1 MAKKRKSDAAH
12 LDEVDRTM
20 HSTFC
25 SAANSLSQIFTHAM
39 AQQKLAFQAGE
50 RHSMEKLYQWILR
63 HHEEGSRVAVAD
75 VASYLQNEI
84 NIGGEEVSMSPR
96 SQFPNQHT
104 QSVLHF
110 ASATPQNPSST
121 SGQVTSLSSLAQHSL
136 LPYHLVQFGG
146 YHSTN
151 VLPNGN
157 TSRNNDVNS
166 NDSSMDMHSD
176 GL

>member
-1 MAKKRKSDAAH
+1 
-12 LDEVDRTM
+12 
-20 HSTFC
+20 
-25 SAANSLSQIFTHAM
+25 
-39 AQQKLAFQAGE
+39 
-50 RHSMEKLYQWILR
+50 
-63 HHEEGSRVAVAD
+63 
-75 VASYLQNEI
+75 
-84 NIGGEEVSMSPR
+84 MSPR

-110 ASATPQNPSST
+110 ASATPQNPSCT

-136 LPYHLVQFGG
+136 LPYHLVQVGG

-157 TSRNNDVNS
+157 TSRNNDANS